1 MEVLDVSTWK
11 RFDTEGRLFWN
22 MNTPAD
28 YEQAKRILE
37 APQP

>member
-1 MEVLDVSTWK
+1 VSVWK

-28 YEQAKRILE
+28 FAEARRIIETQYE
-37 APQP
+37 